1 MFVSQVWSSILFV
14 RPRQAQTAVSRRI
27 SNKIKNKV
35 FRLYQVSSW
44 GSFIVIAEIGNFAK
58 VFVLFAI
65 VYAKDSRL
73 TP

>member
-35 FRLYQVSSW
+35 FRLYQVSSC